1 MQFKFPFLL
10 KGFRALLCTAAILAA
25 CFIAPKPT
33 RSQQIT
39 SFDRDRGSIMLNAI
53 KSDLKNNYYDQ
64 NFHGMDVEARF
75 KAAAERIKQAQSNNQ
90 IMGIIA
96 QVLAD
101 LHDSHTFFI
110 PPVRAASVEY
120 GWKMGA
126 VGDGVYVTAIKPGS
140 DAEAKGLKVGD
151 AVLQVDSYQPARE
164 NLWMLEYLYYS
175 LKPQPG
181 MHVVVQSPGGQPREF
196 DVMAAI
202 KQKKHIQD
210 LTESTDLYDLIRENQ
225 NEDRLYRQRFA
236 ELGDDLIIWKMPQFD
251 MDRNEVDNVMNKVRK
266 HKSLILDLRGNGGG
280 DEETMLRLIGN
291 FFDHDVK
298 IGDIKRRR
306 ETKPLIAKTRGAN
319 DVFKG
324 DVIVLIDSR
333 SGSASELFAR
343 VIQLEHR
350 GKIIGDRSA
359 GAVMRSKWYS
369 HQVGGNEIVAFYG
382 VSVTDADIVMSD
394 GRSLENVGV
403 TPDELLLPTAA
414 DLAAQRDPVM
424 AHAAELLGVK
434 IDPERAGTFFPIEWR
449 R

>member
-1 MQFKFPFLL
+1 MQFKSPFLL
-10 KGFRALLCTAAILAA
+10 KGFRALLCMTALLAA
-25 CFIAPKPT
+25 CFVAPKFA

-64 NFHGMDVEARF
+64 DFHGIDVEARF

-110 PPVRAASVEY
+110 PPVRAARVEY
-120 GWKMGA
+120 GWKMA
-126 VGDGVYVTAIKPGS
+126 AIGDGVYVTAIKPGS
-140 DAEAKGLKVGD
+140 NAEAKGLKIGD
-151 AVLQVDSYQPARE
+151 AVLQVDNYQPTRD

-181 MHVVVQSPGGQPREF
+181 MHVVVQSPGGQTHEF
-196 DVMAAI
+196 DIMAAV
-202 KQKKHIQD
+202 KKGQRVLD
-210 LTESTDLYDLIRENQ
+210 LTDTSNWGELTREAES
-225 NEDRLYRQRFA
+225 EDRLYRQRYV
-236 ELGDDLIIWKMPQFD
+236 EMGDDLIIWKMPQFD
-251 MDRNEVDNVMNKVRK
+251 MTKNEVDDVMNKVRK
-266 HKSLILDLRGNGGG
+266 HKALILDLRGNGGG
-280 DEETMLRLIGN
+280 AEETLLRLIGN

-298 IGDIKRRR
+298 VGDVKRRR
-306 ETKPLIAKTRGAN
+306 DTKPLVAKTRGN
-319 DVFKG
+319 DIFKG
-324 DVIVLIDSR
+324 QLVVLIDSQ

-350 GKIIGDRSA
+350 GKVIGDRSA
-359 GAVMRSKWYS
+359 GAVMQSRWYG
-369 HQVGGNEIVAFYG
+369 HQVGGAEIVAFYG
-382 VSVTDADIVMSD
+382 VSVTEADMVMSD
-394 GRSLENVGV
+394 GGRLEGTGV
-403 TPDELLLPTAA
+403 MPDELLIPTPAEMA
-414 DLAAQRDPVM
+414 TMRDPVM